1 MDYRKLD
8 ELNKLRISGALT
20 DEEFEQEKQKILNKE
35 TPKGI
40 LGLSENSYMG
50 IMNFVLLIPTWGWII
65 SIIAWI
71 VGKDKSEA
79 VSTQGKYIFNWVNQL
94 EYLYINNRT
103 YICRTVYRWNHRGDS
118 LSIIIVKRFFVQH
131 RNIAFR
137 PFIHLI
143 LCVSNYRRRQRAGRK
158 AVEIP
163 AFHTFFEMIYLLK
176 YLI

>member
-71 VGKDKSEA
+71 VGKDKSIGGIIGA
-79 VSTQGKYIFNWVNQL
+79 IASPLSLLSGSLFNIGTLPFVLLFILYFVFPIIGGVKGLDGKLWKYP
-94 EYLYINNRT
+94 
-103 YICRTVYRWNHRGDS
+103 
-118 LSIIIVKRFFVQH
+118 LSI
-131 RNIAFR
+131 
-137 PFIHLI
+137 PF
-143 LCVSNYRRRQRAGRK
+143 
-158 AVEIP
+158 
-163 AFHTFFEMIYLLK
+163 LK
-176 YLI
+176 